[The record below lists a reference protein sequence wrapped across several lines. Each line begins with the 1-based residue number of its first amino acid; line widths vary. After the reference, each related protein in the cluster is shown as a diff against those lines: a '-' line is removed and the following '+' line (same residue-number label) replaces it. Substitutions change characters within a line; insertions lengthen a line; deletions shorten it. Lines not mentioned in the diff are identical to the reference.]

1 MKHKLAKDLKDA
13 GFPQSGKG
21 TTYVDL
27 SSKDSFYVPT
37 LEELL
42 GACVELMKPKEPSPS
57 ELHFFELY
65 PNMNAAAPGDRETL
79 GNSDTG
85 GGKALGDSEEWG
97 VGWSRGP
104 SLNRIRVR
112 DNFFGKSPNEAVARL
127 WLALNV
133 HFVDAR
139 GIGMI
144 T

>member
-1 MKHKLAKDLKDA
+1 VNHELAKHLKDA

-21 TTYVDL
+21 ATYVDL

-42 GACVELMKPKEPSPS
+42 GACAELMKPKEPSPS
-57 ELHFFELY
+57 GLHFFELY
-65 PNMNAAAPGDRETL
+65 PNMNTAAPSGRETL
-79 GNSDTG
+79 TNSDSG
-85 GGKALGDSEEWG
+85 GGKALGDAEEWG

-104 SLNRIRVR
+104 SLNCIRVR

-127 WLALNV
+127 WLALNA
-133 HFVDAR
+133 HFADAR
-139 GIGMI
+139 GIGTI